1 MKKLQVICVAIV
13 LAYLSGC
20 ASTFVPDSDV
30 ISQLPIV
37 KMGSKKP
44 EGKEYILHIPA
55 GVKFP
60 VHISV
65 NGELISAP
73 VDIKPVTQI
82 NQDIFIYKYWA
93 SLDGQNWQ
101 PTRDLVNMPIF
112 IGVAPKGGRVDIK
125 VGIIK

>member
-1 MKKLQVICVAIV
+1 MKLRNVI
-13 LAYLSGC
+13 LSSLVMIFVSAC
-20 ASTFVPDSDV
+20 ASMYVPDSEQ
-30 ISQLPIV
+30 INKLQIV
-37 KMGSKKP
+37 KMGDKKP

-55 GVKFP
+55 GVNFP

-65 NGELISAP
+65 NGELISTP
-73 VDIKPVTQI
+73 VDSKPVTRI

-93 SLDGQNWQ
+93 SLDGKNWQ

-112 IGVAPKGGRVDIK
+112 VGVGPKGGRVDIK